1 MTSLDFDRIRTYRA
15 RTYHL
20 LPGQQLKS
28 PEEAVAF
35 TNERGF
41 IYFWPVNGVEMP
53 SLWTAVAGNRPVAD
67 EHDDP
72 GHRTW
77 GWKDSLLD
85 KRVWYYAKM
94 LRKKAT
100 MIALEVTPYF
110 YALSENYG
118 SPEEDY
124 LTLYKQGRLTV
135 ESKMLFEALLL
146 KGPMHT
152 IALRKEARLTSRD
165 SESRFNKALTDL
177 QANFQVLPVGIAD
190 AGAWHYSYIYDL
202 TFRFYPDLQ
211 EQARF
216 ISERQ
221 ARRKLVE
228 LYLNSVG
235 AAQVRDIN
243 RLFGWTNPDSE
254 RALNELEKT
263 GAFQGGL
270 EVEGHPGV
278 WWGSKNL

>member
-1 MTSLDFDRIRTYRA
+1 MTTLDFDRIRTYRA
-15 RTYHL
+15 KTYRL

-35 TNERGF
+35 AKERGF
-41 IYFWPVNGVEMP
+41 IFFWPVNGVEMP

-100 MIALEVTPYF
+100 MIALEVAPYF

-228 LYLNSVG
+228 LYLISVG

-254 RALNELEKT
+254 RALSELENA

-278 WWGSKNL
+278 WWGSKDL